1 MTPVNA
7 EKSIRSFLVQTPRP
21 HRIVV
26 KTEDDDVHEVDGSA
40 VGKGGATWANVARSI
55 EALSPKLIE
64 VYDAEGKFLRA
75 KRGEDETPAQQSASL
90 GLAAIQ
96 TDPETA
102 RLTHF
107 ANLLF
112 RATEFSTTLA
122 FTKMVELF
130 QLQAER
136 SSALEARLERAEETY
151 RKAIQQRIDEA
162 FDAAE
167 EQREQAEAIRQAAE
181 AGQQDTAMQLLS
193 SFMGGAN
200 AGREERVPPTP
211 NGKGKS

>member
-1 MTPVNA
+1 VSAPETV
-7 EKSIRSFLVQTPRP
+7 RSFLVKTPRP

-26 KTEDDDVHEVDGSA
+26 RTEEDEVHELDGSA
-40 VGKGGATWANVARSI
+40 VGKGGLTWANVARSVEALTPKVI
-55 EALSPKLIE
+55 EA
-64 VYDAEGKFLRA
+64 YDAEGKLLRA
-75 KRGEDETPAQQSASL
+75 KRGDEETSPQQQSAGL
-90 GLAAIQ
+90 GLATIQ

-107 ANLLF
+107 ANLLY

-136 SSALEARLERAEETY
+136 ASALEARLERAEETY

-167 EQREQAEAIRQAAE
+167 EQREQAEAIRAAAE
-181 AGQQDTAMQLLS
+181 AGQSDTAMALLQ
-193 SFMGGAN
+193 SFMGGAE
-200 AGREERVPPTP
+200 AGKQERTPP